1 MTSADMRRA
10 FLGLLLLLAVP
21 AAAQVTTSKPIEVE
35 APKPK
40 KLQFK
45 GEVLT
50 VSRVAITVRSL
61 ENANLVRTFT
71 FSEKLAPKMAKQI
84 DAARA
89 STAPHP
95 SFFLPRPCPFP
106 AAGLRFFCE
115 ADRAPPTRRG
125 RTFLSRPAPRAHP
138 RLGALPRA
146 DHAPA
151 AGHRLRRS
159 PSGHHVLRP
168 RRRRGLRAPEASP

>member
-84 DAARA
+84 DADRSYQHGDRVKVVYLDGTEVA
-89 STAPHP
+89 
-95 SFFLPRPCPFP
+95 LKIKGKPRQQ
-106 AAGLRFFCE
+106 
-115 ADRAPPTRRG
+115 
-125 RTFLSRPAPRAHP
+125 RP
-138 RLGALPRA
+138 
-146 DHAPA
+146 
-151 AGHRLRRS
+151 
-159 PSGHHVLRP
+159 
-168 RRRRGLRAPEASP
+168 